1 MTVFANPRFL
11 QLAMKAQDEFGKAR
25 RLDDKNSIE
34 GQFLIFDML
43 DMLDKDMKGECC
55 DKAG

>member
-1 MTVFANPRFL
+1 MTVFTNPRFL
-11 QLAMKAQDEFGKAR
+11 HLAMRAQDEFGKAR
-25 RLDDKNSIE
+25 QLDDKHSIE
-34 GQFLIFDML
+34 GRFLIFDML